1 MNSLIN
7 ALLMVGFA
15 ILLSFVGPAL
25 DDNSKEHSTAKEAIE
40 QQKKAQ
46 RFEKA
51 AQAVCGT
58 NAAFTDLGDGV
69 IQCLTKKG
77 RKTMKVTM

>member
-7 ALLMVGFA
+7 ALLLVGFA
-15 ILLSFVGPAL
+15 IVLSVVGPAL
-25 DDNSKEHSTAKEAIE
+25 DDNSKEHTVAKEAIE
-40 QQKKAQ
+40 QQKKTQ

-51 AQAVCGT
+51 AQAVCGV

-69 IQCLTKKG
+69 IQCLTKRGKPTI
-77 RKTMKVTM
+77 KTSL

>member
-7 ALLMVGFA
+7 ALLMVSFA
-15 ILLSFVGPAL
+15 VLLSFVGPAL

-40 QQKKAQ
+40 QQRKAQ

-51 AQAVCGT
+51 AQAVCGV
-58 NAAFTDLGDGV
+58 NAGFTDLGDGV
-69 IQCLTKKG
+69 IQCLTKRG
-77 RKTMKVTM
+77 RPTIRTSL